1 MDDLIQREA
10 TMDNSI
16 NANTVYSDFY
26 WTDDRRNE
34 QPHAV
39 ERLAG
44 LA

>member
-26 WTDDRRNE
+26 WTDDRRNAFRE
-34 QPHAV
+34 AV
-39 ERLAG
+39 RAEG
-44 LA
+44 GP